1 MPLWLIHSL
10 TWKGLATAHYFSMME
25 VTVFLSFT
33 AREREKRTEYPTTQL
48 YTQELQYVMR
58 YQLLREFT
66 FILPSETSQ
75 EEISFVTSSMVQER
89 QPKVNS
95 KGINN
100 LYHASTKNLGSHPW
114 LPINEASRSLFN

>member
-1 MPLWLIHSL
+1 MVNTQPDMERPCYSSLFFHDGGNSFSFPFLHSQ
-10 TWKGLATAHYFSMME
+10 
-25 VTVFLSFT
+25 
-33 AREREKRTEYPTTQL
+33 REREKRTEYPTTQL